1 MRLPRSCGVD
11 SRCLRHCHGL
21 RSQVCGTA
29 LLETDGHEAIA
40 SCTIRFMSRKDELR
54 DKALDYFLEH
64 GLAELSLRPLADEIG
79 TSSRLLI
86 YHFESKEKLITSV
99 MEEAR
104 ARTQRS
110 FAELI
115 EQSNNDADLR
125 VFWEWVTD
133 AKNVGYARLLFEVQ
147 VLALRK
153 PDTYARYLE
162 DASVSW
168 LDVIESRIPKSP
180 QSRAIATLCSA
191 VIDGLLL
198 DYMST
203 GDLGRTTDALS
214 LFEALLKRIANE

>member
-1 MRLPRSCGVD
+1 VSAG
-11 SRCLRHCHGL
+11 GL
-21 RSQVCGTA
+21 AGA
-29 LLETDGHEAIA
+29 LEMDGLEKYRHEANA

-86 YHFESKEKLITSV
+86 YHFETKEKLIAAV
-99 MEEAR
+99 IEEAHTR
-104 ARTQRS
+104 SQRS

-115 EQSNNDADLR
+115 EQANSDADLR
-125 VFWEWVTD
+125 LFWGWVTD
-133 AKNVGYARLLFEVQ
+133 AKNIGHARLLYEVQ

-153 PDTYARYLE
+153 PEIYAQYLE
-162 DASVSW
+162 NASTSW
-168 LDVIESRIPKSP
+168 LDVIESRIPQSP
-180 QSRAIATLCSA
+180 NSRAIATLCGA

-203 GDLGRTTDALS
+203 GDLGRTTDALHIFNS
-214 LFEALLKRIANE
+214 LLQSGASE

>member
-1 MRLPRSCGVD
+1 
-11 SRCLRHCHGL
+11 
-21 RSQVCGTA
+21 
-29 LLETDGHEAIA
+29 
-40 SCTIRFMSRKDELR
+40 MSRKNELR

-86 YHFESKEKLITSV
+86 YHFESKEKLIAAV
-99 MEEAR
+99 MDEAR
-104 ARTQRS
+104 SRTQQS

-115 EQSNNDADLR
+115 TQASNDADLR
-125 VFWEWVTD
+125 LLWEWATD

-153 PDTYARYLE
+153 PEIYAQYLG
-162 DASVSW
+162 DASASW
-168 LDVIESRIPKSP
+168 LNVIESRIPKSP
-180 QSRAIATLCSA
+180 HSRAIATLCGA

-203 GDLGRTTDALS
+203 GELGRTTDALNI
-214 LFEALLKRIANE
+214 FDALLKRE

>member
-1 MRLPRSCGVD
+1 
-11 SRCLRHCHGL
+11 
-21 RSQVCGTA
+21 
-29 LLETDGHEAIA
+29 
-40 SCTIRFMSRKDELR
+40 MSRKNELR

-86 YHFESKEKLITSV
+86 YHFESKEKLIATV

-115 EQSNNDADLR
+115 ERSNDDPDLR

-133 AKNVGYARLLFEVQ
+133 PQNVGCARLLFEVQ
-147 VLALRK
+147 ILALQK
-153 PDTYARYLE
+153 PDIYAQYLE
-162 DASVSW
+162 NGSASW
-168 LDVIESRIPKSP
+168 LNVIESRIPKSP
-180 QSRAIATLCSA
+180 HSRAIATLCAA

-203 GDLGRTTDALS
+203 GDLARTTDAVNLFDS
-214 LFEALLKRIANE
+214 LLRRIENE